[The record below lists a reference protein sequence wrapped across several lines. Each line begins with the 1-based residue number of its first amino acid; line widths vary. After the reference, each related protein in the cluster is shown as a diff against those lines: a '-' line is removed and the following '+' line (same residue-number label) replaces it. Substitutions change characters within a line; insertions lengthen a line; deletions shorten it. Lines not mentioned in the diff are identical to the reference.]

1 MKNFLYTLCVS
12 LLIVI
17 GIAGF
22 SPTTTFAQGLKPPEA
37 TTEQVKTG
45 NLADNPI
52 MQWLEFFINVL
63 SVTILAGGSVMIA
76 WAGIQ
81 YMSARDN
88 AQAVQDAKNKIWN
101 VVYGLLAY
109 FFLYAFIQW
118 LIPGGVF

>member
-1 MKNFLYTLCVS
+1 MKKLLYTLCAS
-12 LLIVI
+12 LFVVVGIV
-17 GIAGF
+17 AYN
-22 SPTTTFAQGLKPPEA
+22 PTQTYAQGLKPPDA
-37 TTEQVKTG
+37 TTEQVKSG
-45 NLADNPI
+45 DLGDNPI
-52 MQWLEFFINVL
+52 IQWIEFFVNVL

-81 YMSARDN
+81 YMSSRDN

-118 LIPGGVF
+118 IIPGGVF

>member
-1 MKNFLYTLCVS
+1 MKKLTHLF
-12 LLIVI
+12 IVVAALFSI
-17 GIAGF
+17 VFAYLPQTTYAAGLTPPK
-22 SPTTTFAQGLKPPEA
+22 PTDGE
-37 TTEQVKTG
+37 VKTFEFK
-45 NLADNPI
+45 DNPI
-52 MQWLEFFINVL
+52 IQWIEFFVNVL

-81 YMSARDN
+81 YMSSRDN